1 MRKHR
6 FFARHANPLLP
17 AIAVLLL
24 WPALLH
30 AQLDP
35 AVGNWQLNLAK
46 SKYAPGTAPAN
57 LRVHIDAAGQG
68 VRVTATTVRQNG
80 QKIVVEYTA
89 YLDGKDYAVIWVTR
103 LRHGLAEAQR
113 QHGRRDA
120 KERRQDRPDLSARRV
135 RRSENHDGGHDWQGR
150 GGQHPEQRRGVRSEI
165 TGYSAGNAFLAKQR
179 SSTIRPP
186 MRCSWMMR
194 SAFSGVTFLYHAPS
208 G

>member
-6 FFARHANPLLP
+6 VFARHANPLLA

-35 AVGNWQLNLAK
+35 AVGNWQINLAK

-57 LRVHIDAAGQG
+57 LRVTIEAAGQG

-89 YLDGKDYAVIWVTR
+89 YLDGQDYPVTGSPDYDTVSLKRNGKMIEGTRKKEGKIVQTYQRLVSDDRKTMTVATTGKDA
-103 LRHGLAEAQR
+103 
-113 QHGRRDA
+113 
-120 KERRQDRPDLSARRV
+120 
-135 RRSENHDGGHDWQGR
+135 
-150 GGQHPEQRRGVRSEI
+150 
-165 TGYSAGNAFLAKQR
+165 AGNTLNSVAVFDR
-179 SSTIRPP
+179 R
-186 MRCSWMMR
+186 
-194 SAFSGVTFLYHAPS
+194 
-208 G
+208 

>member
-6 FFARHANPLLP
+6 VFARHATSLLA

-89 YLDGKDYAVIWVTR
+89 YLDGKDYAVSGSPDYDTVSLKRNGNMVEGTR
-103 LRHGLAEAQR
+103 KKDGKIVQTYQR
-113 QHGRRDA
+113 VVSEDRRTMTVATTGRDA
-120 KERRQDRPDLSARRV
+120 
-135 RRSENHDGGHDWQGR
+135 
-150 GGQHPEQRRGVRSEI
+150 
-165 TGYSAGNAFLAKQR
+165 AGNTLNSVAVFDR
-179 SSTIRPP
+179 R
-186 MRCSWMMR
+186 
-194 SAFSGVTFLYHAPS
+194 
-208 G
+208 